1 MNEMREHYKL
11 GRGSKVISMV
21 VSVLCILAI
30 LNESKSAQDS
40 VFHDGYYAQ
49 QKIKM
54 QINGI
59 TYINLIDNKCNTIC
73 DVHGMS
79 KISKYR

>member
-11 GRGSKVISMV
+11 GQGSKVISMV

-49 QKIKM
+49 QKNKDA
-54 QINGI
+54 NKWD
-59 TYINLIDNKCNTIC
+59 NL
-73 DVHGMS
+73 
-79 KISKYR
+79 Y